1 MSKKKIILLGS
12 ILLVGWSVLIGKIA
26 WDYQPVT
33 GNAMCPGLGSVP
45 FVGEPKFD
53 GPWVEMISAVDGT
66 HVKLSNCIGVV
77 WDKKDK

>member
-1 MSKKKIILLGS
+1 MSKNKVIIL
-12 ILLVGWSVLIGKIA
+12 ICVLVLFWTGLIGKIA
-26 WDYQPVT
+26 WDYQPAT

-53 GPWVEMISAVDGT
+53 GPWVELTSAVDGT

-77 WDKKDK
+77 WDKKGK